1 MGCTLPQNAEAP
13 ADGDM
18 AKLLGRFGVSFRTHS
33 GAPRGTESAS
43 SNAIMETR
51 TENYDVNRLETEH
64 NGQGDSTTEQIRRK
78 LTSAMETARIQKA
91 RLQERTVEGAKAT
104 DRAVR
109 THPYHSIGVVFGLGL
124 IIGVLLRR

>member
-1 MGCTLPQNAEAP
+1 M
-13 ADGDM
+13 
-18 AKLLGRFGVSFRTHS
+18 K
-33 GAPRGTESAS
+33 SAS
-43 SNAIMETR
+43 SNATMETR
-51 TENYDVNRLETEH
+51 TENYGANRLETDP

-78 LTSAMETARIQKA
+78 LSAAVESARIQKA
-91 RLQERTVEGAKAT
+91 RLQDKTVEGAKAT